1 MAIALIIAV
10 LWLAYSN
17 GANDNFKGVATLYG
31 SGAAS
36 FSRARA
42 WATIATIA
50 GSLVSI
56 VLAASLAKKFSGSGL
71 VPADLASSS
80 VLLISV
86 GSAAAATVLLA
97 TFLGMPTSTTHA
109 LTGALVGV
117 ALLVNGGSVPLAKLW
132 SGFFLPLLVS
142 PIMAVALAGGAYLI
156 LRRLRLALG
165 VTRETCVCVGPTR
178 TLVPVGIAVGG
189 GAGAG
194 GGGGMGA
201 GDGEAALVEHHSGSD
216 LKGLSVSVGD
226 SSQCVERYSGS
237 LIGIDAQTA
246 VTTVH
251 YASAGAVCFAR
262 AVNDTPKIAALLMVG
277 GAIGGW
283 KLAVV
288 AAAMAIGGLVQAR
301 KVADTMSKRITT
313 LNPGQGLT
321 GNLVTALLVIGASR
335 LGLPVSTTHVSV
347 ASIFGI
353 GVVGGKPQ
361 WKTVGQIG
369 TAWLTTLPLG
379 GLLGA
384 GLYYLLSHTAIA
396 SV

>member
-1 MAIALIIAV
+1 MAVALIIAV

-31 SGAAS
+31 SGAAT
-36 FSRARA
+36 FNRARM
-42 WATIATIA
+42 WATVATLA
-50 GSLVSI
+50 GSLVSV
-56 VLAASLAKKFSGSGL
+56 VLAATLAKQFTGSGL
-71 VPADLASSS
+71 VPAELASSS
-80 VLLISV
+80 ALLVSV
-86 GSAAAATVLLA
+86 GAAGAATVLLA

-117 ALLVNGGSVPLAKLW
+117 ALLVNGGTVPVAKLW
-132 SGFFLPLLVS
+132 TSFFMPLLVS
-142 PIMAVALAGGAYLI
+142 PVMAVALAGGMYLV
-156 LRRLRLALG
+156 LRRLRLAMG
-165 VTRETCVCVGPTR
+165 VTRETCVCVGPAR
-178 TLVPVGIAVGG
+178 TLVPVGLTVGG
-189 GAGAG
+189 ASTTSSSFQTGASPMALSLTV
-194 GGGGMGA
+194 
-201 GDGEAALVEHHSGSD
+201 GET
-216 LKGLSVSVGD
+216 
-226 SSQCVERYSGS
+226 SQCVERYSGT
-237 LIGIDAQTA
+237 LVGVDAQTA

-277 GAIGGW
+277 EAIAGW

-288 AAAMAIGGLVQAR
+288 AAAMVMGGLIQSR
-301 KVADTMSKRITT
+301 KVAETMSKRITV

-347 ASIFGI
+347 GSIFGI
-353 GVVGGKPQ
+353 GIAGGRPQ

-379 GLLGA
+379 GVLGA
-384 GLYYLLSHTAIA
+384 GLYYLLTHAPA
-396 SV
+396 ALAQ